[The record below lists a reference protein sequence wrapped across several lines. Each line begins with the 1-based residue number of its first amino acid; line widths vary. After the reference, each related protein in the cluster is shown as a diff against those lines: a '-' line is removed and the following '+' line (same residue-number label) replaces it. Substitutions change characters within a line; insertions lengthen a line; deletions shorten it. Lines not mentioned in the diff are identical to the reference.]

1 MYLHSIDTG
10 RRGMKKEKDTSSLGG
25 EEEVQTS
32 IRMSRKLLTR
42 AKHYAID
49 NNKSLAAIF
58 VEALEE
64 YLDNH

>member
-1 MYLHSIDTG
+1 
-10 RRGMKKEKDTSSLGG
+10 MKKEKDTSNFGG

-49 NNKSLAAIF
+49 NNKSLVAIF

>member
-1 MYLHSIDTG
+1 
-10 RRGMKKEKDTSSLGG
+10 MKKEKNTPSLEGE

-49 NNKSLAAIF
+49 NNTSLASIF

>member
-1 MYLHSIDTG
+1 
-10 RRGMKKEKDTSSLGG
+10 MKKKKDKSSLGD

-49 NNKSLAAIF
+49 NNRSLAAIF